1 VLSSRAL
8 KLCFLCFSL
17 AQITSIFGDR
27 LHQFSVVGMI
37 GRINPGDAVELY
49 QLGLFSF
56 LPVLIFAPM
65 FGSLIDRSNKAMVL
79 IVVDLIRGGIVL
91 LVPTLFYL
99 MGNLYAFYLPVLLL
113 SLANLWFAPAKS
125 AVIPEIFGERYLLQI
140 NAVLWG
146 LGIVG
151 TLGGFLLGGWLI
163 DFHSWETSFY
173 SDGASY
179 LVSVV
184 FLLPLLAVARARKN
198 ERPKQTPAPPGD
210 CAHGMIGSVREG
222 LVLIRGNR
230 PVAYGLITQTTVF
243 GGLGILYVIGI
254 AHIQSVFPP
263 DKTIYLSIV
272 ASAATVGLLV
282 GAALGTALRRWL
294 SVNPVIAQS
303 TFLLAVS
310 CIGIATTDTLVPM
323 TVWAFVMGISVSPLF
338 IVTETL
344 LQVSTPEAFRG
355 RVFSSREVL
364 TKASFLVMSSVA
376 TLATTLVGKETIIM
390 GVGVVLAGLAV
401 LLATKNFLK
410 A

>member
-1 VLSSRAL
+1 
-8 KLCFLCFSL
+8 
-17 AQITSIFGDR
+17 
-27 LHQFSVVGMI
+27 MI

-56 LPVLIFAPM
+56 LPVLVFAPL
-65 FGSLIDRSNKAMVL
+65 FGSLIDRSNKALVL

-91 LVPTLFYL
+91 LVPTLFYV
-99 MGNLYAFYLPVLLL
+99 MGNLYAFYLPVFLL

-125 AVIPEIFGERYLLQI
+125 AIIPEIFGERYLLQV

-163 DFHSWETSFY
+163 DFHSWKMSFY

-179 LVSVV
+179 LISVV
-184 FLLPLLAVARARKN
+184 FLLPLLAMARARKS
-198 ERPKQTPAPPGD
+198 ERPRQMETRAGKGAR
-210 CAHGMIGSVREG
+210 GMIGSVREG
-222 LVLIRGNR
+222 LGLIRGNR
-230 PVAYGLITQTTVF
+230 PVAYGLITQTTLF
-243 GGLGILYVIGI
+243 GSLGILYVIGI

-272 ASAATVGLLV
+272 ASAATIGLLV
-282 GAALGTALRRWL
+282 GAALGAGLRRWL
-294 SVNPVIAQS
+294 AVNPVVAQS
-303 TFLLAVS
+303 TFLLALS
-310 CIGIATTDTLVPM
+310 WIGIARTDTLVPM
-323 TVWAFVMGISVSPLF
+323 TVWALVMGISVSPLF

-376 TLATTLVGKETIIM
+376 TLATAFVGKEIIM
-390 GVGVVLAGLAV
+390 MCIGVVLAGLGV

>member
-1 VLSSRAL
+1 
-8 KLCFLCFSL
+8 
-17 AQITSIFGDR
+17 
-27 LHQFSVVGMI
+27 MI

-56 LPVLIFAPM
+56 LPVLVFAPL
-65 FGSLIDRSNKAMVL
+65 FGSLIDRSNKAVVL
-79 IVVDLIRGGIVL
+79 IVADLIRGGIVL
-91 LVPTLFYL
+91 LVPTLFYV
-99 MGNLYAFYLPVLLL
+99 MGNLYAFYIPVFLL

-140 NAVLWG
+140 NAWLWG

-163 DFHSWETSFY
+163 DFHSWEMSFY
-173 SDGASY
+173 SDGVSY
-179 LVSVV
+179 LISVV
-184 FLLPLLAVARARKN
+184 FLLPLLVAVRARRN
-198 ERPKQTPAPPGD
+198 ERPKRMETEDGETVRS
-210 CAHGMIGSVREG
+210 MIGSVREG

-230 PVAYGLITQTTVF
+230 PVAYGLATQTTLF
-243 GGLGILYVIGI
+243 GSLGILYVIGI

-263 DKTIYLSIV
+263 EKTIYLSIV
-272 ASAATVGLLV
+272 ASAATVGLLA
-282 GAALGTALRRWL
+282 GSALGAGLRRFL

-303 TFLLAVS
+303 TFLLALS
-310 CIGIATTDTLVPM
+310 CIGIARTDTLVPM
-323 TVWAFVMGISVSPLF
+323 IAWAIVMGLSISPLF

-364 TKASFLVMSSVA
+364 TKASFLVMSTVA
-376 TLATTLVGKETIIM
+376 TLATALVGKETIMISI
-390 GVGVVLAGLAV
+390 GVVLAGLAV

>member
-1 VLSSRAL
+1 
-8 KLCFLCFSL
+8 
-17 AQITSIFGDR
+17 
-27 LHQFSVVGMI
+27 
-37 GRINPGDAVELY
+37 
-49 QLGLFSF
+49 
-56 LPVLIFAPM
+56 
-65 FGSLIDRSNKAMVL
+65 
-79 IVVDLIRGGIVL
+79 
-91 LVPTLFYL
+91 
-99 MGNLYAFYLPVLLL
+99 
-113 SLANLWFAPAKS
+113 
-125 AVIPEIFGERYLLQI
+125 
-140 NAVLWG
+140 
-146 LGIVG
+146 
-151 TLGGFLLGGWLI
+151 
-163 DFHSWETSFY
+163 
-173 SDGASY
+173 
-179 LVSVV
+179 
-184 FLLPLLAVARARKN
+184 
-198 ERPKQTPAPPGD
+198 
-210 CAHGMIGSVREG
+210 MIGSVREG

-230 PVAYGLITQTTVF
+230 PVAYGLITQTTLF

-294 SVNPVIAQS
+294 SVNPAIAQS

-310 CIGIATTDTLVPM
+310 CIGIARTDTLVPM

-376 TLATTLVGKETIIM
+376 TLATTLVGKETIIT

>member
-1 VLSSRAL
+1 
-8 KLCFLCFSL
+8 
-17 AQITSIFGDR
+17 
-27 LHQFSVVGMI
+27 MI

-56 LPVLIFAPM
+56 LPVLVFSPF
-65 FGSLIDRSNKAMVL
+65 FGSLIDRSNKVMVL

-91 LVPTLFYL
+91 FVPALFYL
-99 MGNLYAFYLPVLLL
+99 MGNLYAFYLPVFLL

-163 DFHSWETSFY
+163 DYHTWEMSFY

-184 FLLPLLAVARARKN
+184 FLLPLLAVARERRN
-198 ERPKQTPAPPGD
+198 EQKRQREAAPDEGTR
-210 CAHGMIGSVREG
+210 GIIGSVREG

-230 PVAYGLITQTTVF
+230 PVLYGLITQTTLF
-243 GGLGILYVIGI
+243 GALGILYVIGI
-254 AHIQSVFPP
+254 AYIQSVFPP
-263 DKTIYLSIV
+263 GKTIYLSIV
-272 ASAATVGLLV
+272 ASAATVGLLA
-282 GAALGTALRRWL
+282 GSALAAGLRRRL
-294 SVNPVIAQS
+294 SVNPVIALS
-303 TFLLAVS
+303 VSILALS
-310 CIGIATTDTLVPM
+310 CIGVARTHTLLPM
-323 TVWAFVMGISVSPLF
+323 TVWALVMGISISPLF

-344 LQVSTPEAFRG
+344 LQVSTPDAFRG
-355 RVFSSREVL
+355 RVFSSREVA
-364 TKASFLVMSSVA
+364 TKASFLVMSTVA
-376 TLATTLVGKETIIM
+376 TLATTLAGKEVILAGI
-390 GVGVVLAGLAV
+390 GLVLAGLAM